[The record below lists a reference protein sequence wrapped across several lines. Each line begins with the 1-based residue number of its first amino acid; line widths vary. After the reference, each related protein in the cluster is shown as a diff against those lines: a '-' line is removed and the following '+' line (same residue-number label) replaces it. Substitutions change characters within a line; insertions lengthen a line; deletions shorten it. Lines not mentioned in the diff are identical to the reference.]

1 MSKEFREFL
10 RKVGSGTHTSKS
22 LTRQEAEAATI
33 MMMQGVAT
41 PAQIGAFMIAHRIKR
56 PTSQELAG
64 MLDAYKLLGAKVEAI
79 ASDKRVL
86 VMGSPYD
93 GRSKT
98 APVSPTVGI
107 ILAAA
112 GIPVLMHGGDRMPT
126 KEGLPFVE
134 IWQALGLNWQ
144 DLSISQVQQ
153 NLENHNL
160 GFVYLPK
167 HFPDAQ
173 SLVPYREQIGKRPP
187 FATLELMWS
196 PYQGKQLIV
205 SGFVHPPTE
214 TNIREAFD
222 QHGIDQ
228 FATVKGLEGSLDL
241 PRSRTAIIG
250 INIGIN
256 RGDQFERL
264 TLSARN
270 YGFSSE
276 DVAIAEAPEVAQKI
290 SQKIIA
296 ALKGEPSEYLNSV
309 LWNSGFYLWL
319 YRLQNRDLQSGDLQ
333 SGDLQNDINEAIAD
347 AQEII
352 RSGAAMQKLQ
362 SF

>member
-33 MMMQGVAT
+33 MMIQGVAT

-64 MLDAYKLLGAKVEAI
+64 MLDAYKLLGPKVEAI

-98 APVSPTVGI
+98 SPVSPTVGI

-126 KEGLPFVE
+126 KEGLPFIE

-153 NLENHNL
+153 HLENHNF

-250 INIGIN
+250 IN

-276 DVAIAEAPEVAQKI
+276 DVAIAEAPEIAA
-290 SQKIIA
+290 KIIA
-296 ALKGEPSEYLNSV
+296 ALKGESSEYLNSV

-319 YRLQNRDLQSGDLQ
+319 YGLH
-333 SGDLQNDINEAIAD
+333 NDINEGIAD

-352 RSGAAMQKLQ
+352 RSGAAIQKLQ

>member
-126 KEGLPFVE
+126 KEGLPLIE

-144 DLSISQVQQ
+144 DLTIAQVQQ

-167 HFPDAQ
+167 HFLDAQ

-214 TNIREAFD
+214 TNIREAFA

-250 INIGIN
+250 LN

-276 DVAIAEAPEVAQKI
+276 DVAIADAPEIAT
-290 SQKIIA
+290 KIIS

-319 YRLQNRDLQSGDLQ
+319 YG
-333 SGDLQNDINEAIAD
+333 LQNDINEGIAH
-347 AQEII
+347 AQELIS
-352 RSGAAMQKLQ
+352 SGAALQKLQ

>member
-10 RKVGSGTHTSKS
+10 RKVGSGPHTSKS
-22 LTRQEAEAATI
+22 LTRQETETATI

-64 MLDAYKLLGAKVEAI
+64 MLDAYKLLGAKVAAI
-79 ASDKRVL
+79 ASNKQVL

-98 APVSPTVGI
+98 APVSPTVAI

-126 KEGLPFVE
+126 KEGLPFIE

-144 DLSISQVQQ
+144 DLAIAQVQQ

-214 TNIREAFD
+214 TNIREAFA

-250 INIGIN
+250 VN

-276 DVAIAEAPEVAQKI
+276 DVAIADASEIAT
-290 SQKIIA
+290 KIIS

-319 YRLQNRDLQSGDLQ
+319 YGFHT
-333 SGDLQNDINEAIAD
+333 DIDKAITH

-352 RSGAAMQKLQ
+352 NSGAAMQKLQ